1 MSDILNHLDTKIGFP
16 SYIPSLNPTLTPY
29 RVPNI
34 WATYY
39 ISRIGSNSRLV
50 DAWGRSVNSLISS
63 TDAILS
69 KAKT

>member
-1 MSDILNHLDTKIGFP
+1 MP
-16 SYIPSLNPTLTPY
+16 C

-39 ISRIGSNSRLV
+39 ISYTGLNSRLV
-50 DAWGRSVNSLISS
+50 DAWGRLVNSLISS
-63 TDAILS
+63 IDAILS